1 MAKEAVK
8 KPAETTVKKPA
19 AKPFIPLF
27 ATDNIRWMIIGA
39 VVIVIGLLL
48 MAGGKSN
55 DPNVFNPSEI
65 YSVRRVTIAPI
76 LVVGGL
82 VIEIFAIMK
91 KPKAKKA

>member
-8 KPAETTVKKPA
+8 KPAETVKKPA
-19 AKPFIPLF
+19 AKPFAPLF
-27 ATDNIRWMIIGA
+27 EAGNIQWMIIGV
-39 VVIVIGLLL
+39 VVIVLGLLL
-48 MAGGKSN
+48 MAGGKST

-65 YSVRRVTIAPI
+65 YSIRRVTIAPI